1 MEFTFSSPGKVTFS
15 CICTFWFFSQKN
27 ATFASPSYSYAVAGS
42 FYIFITVCKG
52 KWKGAE
58 SRSGTAI
65 CPQDGIDGFVL

>member
-1 MEFTFSSPGKVTFS
+1 MGFSSPEKVTCS
-15 CICTFWFFSQKN
+15 CICTSCFFFSQKN

-42 FYIFITVCKG
+42 VYSFIIVCKG

-65 CPQDGIDGFVL
+65 CPQDGIDCYVL